1 MHVGACLPSSSTARP
16 LQDKPGSK
24 PADSCSPRLWQ
35 GEASAKVAVELTVG
49 LFLIFDPL
57 LVVRE

>member
-1 MHVGACLPSSSTARP
+1 MPSSSTARP

-24 PADSCSPRLWQ
+24 PADSCSPRLGQ